1 MLKNQKWIRADFAK
15 DYQTCPVFRKV
26 FDTKNIKK
34 ATLYIT
40 AKGTYVAE
48 INGKRVGDEL
58 FTPGYTSYHTRHPY
72 QSYDIT
78 ELLHDGTNT
87 IDVTISAFWY
97 HGRIVLVHS
106 ESART
111 REWTAEIIALITIE
125 KNDGTTE
132 YISTDESWLA
142 GRGPVEFSDIYDG
155 EIYNATKEVSDLV
168 PVSVDNDAS
177 TEALIMCD
185 GEKIH
190 EHEVFRPID
199 IITTPDGDTVIDFGQ
214 NLTGY
219 PEITVN
225 AKAGEQVSLSF
236 AEILDK
242 NGNFYNEN
250 YRSAKCQYIYTCKD
264 GLNVYKPKL
273 TFYGF
278 RYLKVNKFP
287 ESSEITKDN
296 FKAIAVYS
304 DIKKTGSLISGH
316 ANLNQLFHNVFW
328 GMRCNF
334 LDIPTDC
341 PQRDERM
348 GWTGDAQVISKAA
361 SYSFDM
367 EKFFTK
373 WLRDMNADRNK
384 NGYVGFIVPN
394 MFDEGTTFHYLASA
408 WSDAAVIVPWN
419 IYSAYGN
426 KEFLKEMLPL
436 MENHI
441 ENIVK
446 ESGDIYRWTK
456 GAKTHQ
462 FGDWLGMDAP
472 AGSYRGATN
481 PEIIQACYYAYDVS
495 LLIKAYEVLG
505 MDASEYKARLVKIK
519 ECFNEDFPE
528 LKTQTECV
536 LALYSDVAADKK
548 AVADKLAKMVRENG
562 NKLTTGFV
570 GTPYLLHA
578 LSQNGYTDLAYTLLL
593 QEGYPSWLF
602 SVNMGATT
610 MWEHW
615 DGVNDKGDVWS
626 KDMNSFNHYAYGAVA
641 DWVYE
646 VAAGIKPEKAGF
658 EKIRI
663 EPNPD
668 ERLGFLDVSID
679 TRKGKVSSKWIY
691 KNGKVQYEITTPSE
705 ADIVID
711 GKTYS
716 AKPGTYMF

>member
-15 DYQTCPVFRKV
+15 DHTVCPVFRKT
-26 FDTKNIKK
+26 FDVNNIKK
-34 ATLYIT
+34 ATLEIT
-40 AKGTYVAE
+40 AKGVYLAE
-48 INGKRVGDEL
+48 LNGKRVGNQL
-58 FTPGYTSYHTRHPY
+58 LTPGFTSYHTRHPY

-78 ELLHDGTNT
+78 ELLCDGTNT
-87 IDVTISAFWY
+87 LDVTVAAAWY
-97 HGRIVLVHS
+97 HGRLVIQHNDNVRN
-106 ESART
+106 A
-111 REWTAEIIALITIE
+111 EWLSEIIALITIE
-125 KNDGTTE
+125 KNDGQKE
-132 YISTDESWLA
+132 YISTDESWQA
-142 GRGPVEFSDIYDG
+142 GVGPVEFSDIYDG
-155 EIYNATKEVSDLV
+155 EIYNATKENGGFV
-168 PVSVDNDAS
+168 PVSVDNDAKTDHLFPS
-177 TEALIMCD
+177 D
-185 GEKIH
+185 GEMVL
-190 EHEVFRPID
+190 EHEVFSPIE
-199 IITTPDGDTVIDFGQ
+199 IITTPNGETVIDFGQ

-250 YRSAKCQYIYTCKD
+250 YRSAKCQYIYTCVD

-278 RYLKVNKFP
+278 RYIRVDKFP
-287 ESSEITKDN
+287 ESTEITKDN
-296 FKAIAVYS
+296 FKAIAIYS
-304 DIKKTGSLISGH
+304 DINKTGNLVSGH
-316 ANLNQLFHNVFW
+316 LKLNQLFHNIFW

-334 LDIPTDC
+334 VDIPTDC
-341 PQRDERM
+341 PQRDERL

-361 SYSFDM
+361 TYCFDM

-373 WLRDMNADRNK
+373 WLRDVRADQVK
-384 NGYVGFIVPN
+384 NGYVGFISPN
-394 MFDEGTTFHYLASA
+394 IFTEGTGGHNLGAA

-419 IYSAYGN
+419 VYKAYGS
-426 KEFLKEMLPL
+426 KDFLKEMLPL
-436 MENHI
+436 METHI
-441 ENIVK
+441 KNIET
-446 ESGDIYRWTK
+446 ESGDFYRWKK
-456 GAKTHQ
+456 GPKTHQ

-472 AGSYRGATN
+472 AGSYRGATR
-481 PEIIQACYYAYDVS
+481 PEIIQSAYYAHDVA
-495 LLIKAYEVLG
+495 LMIKAYEELG
-505 MDASEYKARLVKIK
+505 LDASEYKERLVKIK

-536 LALYSDVAADKK
+536 LALHFDVAADKK
-548 AVADKLAKMVRENG
+548 AVAKQLADMVCANG

-578 LSQNGYTDLAYTLLL
+578 LSENGYIDLAYTLLI

-615 DGVNDKGDVWS
+615 DGINDKGDVWS

-646 VAAGIKPEKAGF
+646 VAAGIKIQKAGF

-668 ERLGFLDVSID
+668 ERLGYLDVSID
-679 TRKGKVSSKWIY
+679 TRIGRVSSKWIY
-691 KNGKVQYEITTPSE
+691 KNGKARYEITVPVD

-711 GKTYS
+711 GNTYS
-716 AKPGTYMF
+716 VKPGTYFF